1 MASGNPEMF
10 KIICLLKIKMKLIIL
25 NLKFVKKINE
35 RSLQQHPPTG
45 GVHGATDDGDKTS
58 VVATVKEEGGS

>member
-1 MASGNPEMF
+1 MSF
-10 KIICLLKIKMKLIIL
+10 KNKNEIIL

-58 VVATVKEEGGS
+58 VVATVKEEGGSWETRER